1 MYNSGGTKGW
11 LEATAPFSARASSI
25 CRGIQVPPSPGKR
38 RFDTW
43 VPGAAGTEAHSG
55 LAGWTQAP
63 HSSRIQGAGSLW
75 MWASIALAEGAMMPG
90 GSVKSWPHIYESSP
104 RISFTKA
111 AMSVFLVL
119 CKVKKGCSCRE
130 EERIVLVGVKR
141 RKVQLSPSSP
151 QLQSEL
157 SQATLLLLGKL
168 LLNLLGISVPGSNPY

>member
-25 CRGIQVPPSPGKR
+25 CGGILVPPSPGKR
-38 RFDTW
+38 RLDTC
-43 VPGAAGTEAHSG
+43 VPGAAGTEAHSD
-55 LAGWTQAP
+55 LAGWTQVP
-63 HSSRIQGAGSLW
+63 HSSRIQSAGSLW

-130 EERIVLVGVKR
+130 EEERIVPVGVKR

-151 QLQSEL
+151 QVQSEF

-168 LLNLLGISVPGSNPY
+168 LLILLGSCPRK